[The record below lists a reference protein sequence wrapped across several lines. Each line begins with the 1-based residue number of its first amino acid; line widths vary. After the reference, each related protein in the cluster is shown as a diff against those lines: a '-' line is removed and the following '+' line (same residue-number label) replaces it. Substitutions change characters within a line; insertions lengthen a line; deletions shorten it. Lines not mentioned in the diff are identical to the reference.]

1 MLLVIDAGNTNTV
14 MAIHDGHGWVGR
26 WRISTD
32 AQRTSDEYA
41 VWLLTLLQ
49 HAGLRREGVSA
60 AVIGTV
66 VPAALYDLRRMC
78 RDWFEVEPLIANAG
92 LDWGFEIRIP
102 NPNEVGADRL
112 LNTLAAHTNYG
123 GPAVLIDFGTATT
136 FDVMDRDGAYLGGV
150 IAPGINLSI
159 EALHRAAAAGV
170 THLDVYSDSELLV
183 KQMRG
188 EYKVKNADLKVL
200 VDEAKQLMISFGDVR
215 FEHVRREQNK
225 RADELCNL
233 ALDGKPIKKSVE
245 SDLASPSAELTNA
258 AMKVLIRHVDLDIA
272 EAIWRDLW
280 KTIRPKS

>member
-1 MLLVIDAGNTNTV
+1 VTATVHIDGASRGNP
-14 MAIHDGHGWVGR
+14 G
-26 WRISTD
+26 
-32 AQRTSDEYA
+32 
-41 VWLLTLLQ
+41 
-49 HAGLRREGVSA
+49 
-60 AVIGTV
+60 
-66 VPAALYDLRRMC
+66 PAAYAFSMVLADG
-78 RDWFEVEPLIANAG
+78 EIIEQAEPMG
-92 LDWGFEIRIP
+92 K
-102 NPNEVGADRL
+102 
-112 LNTLAAHTNYG
+112 TTNNVAEY
-123 GPAVLIDFGTATT
+123 TAL
-136 FDVMDRDGAYLGGV
+136 V
-150 IAPGINLSI
+150 